1 MINQVVHQRR
11 AAMTSQVQH
20 RMIRQ
25 QRIRHRLLQL
35 RPQIR
40 QLQVLLHHHLVRHLR
55 RHRQVIQMQHQVH
68 QMQHLQ
74 QVARRIPN
82 NADSS

>member
-1 MINQVVHQRR
+1 MINQVVPQRR

-20 RMIRQ
+20 RMIHQLRT
-25 QRIRHRLLQL
+25 RHRLLQL

-40 QLQVLLHHHLVRHLR
+40 QPQVLLHHLQQ
-55 RHRQVIQMQHQVH
+55 HRQVIIMQHQVH
-68 QMQHLQ
+68 QMQHVQ
-74 QVARRIPN
+74 QVVRRIPN